1 MINITDKIKCNGC
14 SACANACPKRC
25 ISMVADREGFL
36 YPQIDAALCIDCD
49 RCERVCPITARSAN
63 DTRTE
68 RKAYAAINNNADIR
82 KASSSGGV
90 FTVIAEYVIAHGGV
104 VFGASFDSGFQVQH
118 TYTETVDG
126 LAAFRGSKYVQS
138 RIGDTYKQAK
148 SFLDSGRLVL
158 FSGTPCQIGGLKGF
172 LQKEYDNLICQDII
186 CHGAPSPLAWQ
197 KYLDERTKKARSPVK
212 SVSFRDK
219 QFGWKSYRLHMVFEN
234 GKEYVCPPSLDPYMR
249 AFLSDFTL
257 RKSCFA
263 CMFKGESRCADIT
276 LADFWGISS
285 VLPQMDDDTGTSL
298 VLTHTPKGAQLLSN
312 ISDKIML
319 KQADTDAALKYNP
332 SAHRSAKLPA
342 DYDSFQSDLQ
352 SKSFSQTVEKHC
364 KIPVIRK
371 FKLKLYHFLKT
382 KGLI

>member
-1 MINITDKIKCNGC
+1 MINITDKINCNGC

-68 RKAYAAINNNADIR
+68 RKAYAAINNNSDIR

-90 FTVIAEYVIAHGGV
+90 FTVIAEYVIALGGV

-118 TYTETVDG
+118 TYTDTVDG

-186 CHGAPSPLAWQ
+186 CHGVPSPLAWQ
-197 KYLDERTKKARSPVK
+197 KYLDEHKKRRNTQPQEI
-212 SVSFRDK
+212 SFRDK
-219 QFGWKSYRLHMVFEN
+219 KLGWQSFSMRIDFKNGETYSCVASDDAFMKSFLQDYCLR
-234 GKEYVCPPSLDPYMR
+234 PSCHHC
-249 AFLSDFTL
+249 S
-257 RKSCFA
+257 
-263 CMFKGESRCADIT
+263 FKTDVRQADIT
-276 LADFWGISS
+276 LADFWGIDQI
-285 VLPQMDDDTGTSL
+285 LPEMNDDRGISL
-298 VLTHTPKGAQLLSN
+298 ILIHSEKGKRLLESIKKTIDLTEVDWTEATALNPAMHKSASIPPK
-312 ISDKIML
+312 
-319 KQADTDAALKYNP
+319 
-332 SAHRSAKLPA
+332 RSQFMRSLPR
-342 DYDSFQSDLQ
+342 
-352 SKSFSQTVEKHC
+352 KSFERTVKKYC
-364 KIPVIRK
+364 KMSFSMRLK
-371 FKLKLYHFLKT
+371 RKLYHFLKNR
-382 KGLI
+382 GLI